1 MEIRIL
7 GPLEVVDGQGSSA
20 KLGGRKQ
27 RIVLAALALRAGAT
41 VSADRLVDLV
51 WGDRPPTQPEATL
64 QVYLSNLRKLFSNGA
79 ARVVR
84 RAPGYRLEL
93 GPWVLDRDR
102 FGALVDEGREAQRR
116 GDLVDALDR
125 FETANGLWRGTLA
138 ADLSDE
144 PFVRAAAVEADER
157 RREVLGL
164 TYGTLL
170 ALGRHGE
177 AVAALEGLCAE
188 DPGQERMWE
197 LLMLALYRSGRAAEA
212 LRTFHRAREALA
224 EFGLDPTPALVSMQ
238 SRILAHDPALGAA
251 PAAPPPSTPSLLGR
265 DALVGRVAGVIEKLT
280 GVRYASTQTWMIL
293 RQRLGWTRQRPAR
306 RAAERDDAAIEA
318 WVKRDWPRIK
328 RGPVGEAPGSSSRT
342 NPGSPSSRR

>member
-102 FGALVDEGREAQRR
+102 FGALV
-116 GDLVDALDR
+116 
-125 FETANGLWRGTLA
+125 
-138 ADLSDE
+138 
-144 PFVRAAAVEADER
+144 
-157 RREVLGL
+157 
-164 TYGTLL
+164 
-170 ALGRHGE
+170 
-177 AVAALEGLCAE
+177 
-188 DPGQERMWE
+188 
-197 LLMLALYRSGRAAEA
+197 
-212 LRTFHRAREALA
+212 
-224 EFGLDPTPALVSMQ
+224 
-238 SRILAHDPALGAA
+238 
-251 PAAPPPSTPSLLGR
+251 
-265 DALVGRVAGVIEKLT
+265 GRVAGVIEKLT
-280 GVRYASTQTWMIL
+280 GVRYASTQTWTIL